1 MFLNEYFCKNITF
14 NNLLTF
20 QKMQCSFGF
29 FIFIHRKTKM
39 NVFVLITFALLV
51 SEIEAG
57 WKNRWDSQLNFRCS
71 SDASSIYQFVSTHH
85 NHYEDRLFDF
95 NCRKVRS
102 VSGSVSCSWSGIV
115 AIFIISFV

>member
-1 MFLNEYFCKNITF
+1 MFLNETFCKNIT
-14 NNLLTF
+14 LICF

-29 FIFIHRKTKM
+29 FFIHRKTKM
-39 NVFVLITFALLV
+39 NVFVLITFALLI